1 MVGSCANKQVNIKIK
16 ICTGQSWSLEGEL
29 IQLGGGQGGV
39 PWVFINENLLSKYTE
54 EGDIQKK
61 GDMKGTPLGNLKE
74 FGASRT

>member
-29 IQLGGGQGGV
+29 IQLGGGQGGA
-39 PWVFINENLLSKYTE
+39 PWVFINKTLLSKYTE

-61 GDMKGTPLGNLKE
+61 GEMKVAPLGNLKE
-74 FGASRT
+74 FGVSRT